1 MPNNRFLKAINSLLE
16 LEKDK
21 GLKIQ
26 KKDRKTKR
34 ETEKLFYKPIIVSKD
49 DTDKFKEQEMK
60 KIKQSVMGNK
70 QKIIN
75 DIPNIYLNRRR
86 KWKRKKKKH
95 NERIIK
101 DWIIRDIRKLFEQEE
116 EYYEPKGVSK
126 FLIINTLNMRVMVI
140 KIKTYQLMNS
150 LIILSLT

>member
-1 MPNNRFLKAINSLLE
+1 MENQTIRMTKLREKYLNNMPNNRFLKAINSLLE

-26 KKDRKTKR
+26 KKDRKTKS

-86 KWKRKKKKH
+86 KMKKKKK
-95 NERIIK
+95 EA
-101 DWIIRDIRKLFEQEE
+101 
-116 EYYEPKGVSK
+116 
-126 FLIINTLNMRVMVI
+126 
-140 KIKTYQLMNS
+140 
-150 LIILSLT
+150 